1 MRNKMSQRKNIFGM
15 KKFSPVGEMSAGQR
29 GLILFFVSL
38 LVLISACKIK
48 YGFKGQTIPAEAKT
62 ISVSMFKNQ
71 ADLTAP
77 TEPQLLSQRLRDA
90 VSSQTNLALIKQNGD
105 LRFEEC
111 KIIAYLTNPQSIPTG
126 DQPALTR
133 LTVTISINYVNKFD
147 ETKNLTDKTFSRYYD
162 YPATKTLGQV
172 EGEAL
177 DQINRQLIED
187 IFNAA
192 FNNW

>member
-1 MRNKMSQRKNIFGM
+1 M
-15 KKFSPVGEMSAGQR
+15 KYKVGSRQLAGN
-29 GLILFFVSL
+29 GKIILL
-38 LVLISACKIK
+38 LASMLLLLSGCKIK

-62 ISVSMFKNQ
+62 ISVAMFKNQ
-71 ADLTAP
+71 SDLTAP
-77 TEPQLLSQRLRDA
+77 SEPQLLSQRLRDA

-111 KIIAYLTNPQSIPTG
+111 RITGYNTVPQSIPTG

-133 LTVTISINYVNKFD
+133 LTVTITINYINKFD
-147 ETKNLTDKTFSRYYD
+147 ETKNLTDKQFSRYFD
-162 YPATKTLGQV
+162 YPASKTLTQV

-177 DQINRQLIED
+177 EQINRQLIED